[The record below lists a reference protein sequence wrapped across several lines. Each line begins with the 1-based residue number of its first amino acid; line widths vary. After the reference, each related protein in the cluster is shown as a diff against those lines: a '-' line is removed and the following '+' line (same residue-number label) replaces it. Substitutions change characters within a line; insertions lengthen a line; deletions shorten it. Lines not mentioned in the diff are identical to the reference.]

1 MKKYIG
7 EGEKKTLRNLWM
19 KNKQENVH
27 KKRFKIATRD
37 ESITARGIVE
47 NNDRDDGYCDD

>member
-1 MKKYIG
+1 
-7 EGEKKTLRNLWM
+7 M